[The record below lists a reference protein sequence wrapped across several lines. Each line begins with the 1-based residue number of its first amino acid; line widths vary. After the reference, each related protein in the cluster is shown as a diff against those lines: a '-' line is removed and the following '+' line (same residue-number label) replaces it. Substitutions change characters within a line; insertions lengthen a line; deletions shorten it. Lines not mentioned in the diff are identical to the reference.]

1 MSKRKRRRR
10 EEARRNEINTNTP
23 FGINPAQLMGLLGNN
38 IDFNQIGNMLSS
50 MKTDG
55 LDLNNFN
62 LNNENISQGN
72 RKAFDSTPLQ
82 GFMSSL
88 GLNDIGK
95 NNNSNMFNSNI
106 NIQSEINT
114 ENEDNEINEENI
126 NSSQEEF
133 DEREFNEEEFLE
145 EDENIQMLIAI
156 KSIVDSKKAL
166 FLERVIEEYNKGSF
180 K

>member
-10 EEARRNEINTNTP
+10 GEVRRDEINTNAP

-38 IDFNQIGNMLSS
+38 VDFNQIGNMLSS
-50 MKTDG
+50 MKMDG

-62 LNNENISQGN
+62 LNNQASSQVA
-72 RKAFDSTPLQ
+72 KPAFDLGPLQ

-88 GLNDIGK
+88 GLSDTGK
-95 NNNSNMFNSNI
+95 NNNSNMFNNSSNAQ
-106 NIQSEINT
+106 N
-114 ENEDNEINEENI
+114 DVNEENEENEVDEISEEHI
-126 NSSQEEF
+126 NISQEEF
-133 DEREFNEEEFLE
+133 NKEEFLE

-166 FLERVIEEYNKGSF
+166 FLERVIEEYNKGMF

>member
-10 EEARRNEINTNTP
+10 DEVRKDEINTNAP

-38 IDFNQIGNMLSS
+38 VDFSQIGNMLSS
-50 MKTDG
+50 MKMDG

-62 LNNENISQGN
+62 LNNQVSSQAT
-72 RKAFDSTPLQ
+72 KPAFDLGPLQ

-88 GLNDIGK
+88 GLSDIGK
-95 NNNSNMFNSNI
+95 NNNSNMFNNSSNTQ
-106 NIQSEINT
+106 N
-114 ENEDNEINEENI
+114 DINEENEVDEISEEHI
-126 NSSQEEF
+126 NISQEEF
-133 DEREFNEEEFLE
+133 DKEEFLE

-166 FLERVIEEYNKGSF
+166 FLERVIEEYNRGMF